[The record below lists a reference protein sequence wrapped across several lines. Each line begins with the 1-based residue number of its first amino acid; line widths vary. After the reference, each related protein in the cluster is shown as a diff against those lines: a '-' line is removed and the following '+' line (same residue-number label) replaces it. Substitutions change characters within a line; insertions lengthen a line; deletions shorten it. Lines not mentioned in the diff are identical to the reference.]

1 MEEHDADAQRK
12 GDCRGFTLVETLIAV
27 LLISVVVTSVFS
39 LALTAK
45 ISSVKTERRA
55 SGMFYVRRTTEKLK
69 AYVTADKTAAVAAA
83 MGAPVDW
90 KLPEDACNSG
100 LGTCSA
106 ANCWALEICTHDVT
120 AMLPAALSGAP
131 INAKLAYTVT
141 SACDSCAKT
150 VTFSYTWDE

>member
-1 MEEHDADAQRK
+1 MDKRDAGTDERQ
-12 GDCRGFTLVETLIAV
+12 DCAGFTLVETLIAV

-69 AYVTADKTAAVAAA
+69 AYVTADKTAATAVA
-83 MGAPVDW
+83 MGAPVNW
-90 KLPEDACNSG
+90 KLPEDSCNSG
-100 LGTCSA
+100 LGTCPA
-106 ANCWALEICTHDVT
+106 VCWALDVCTHDVT
-120 AMLPAALSGAP
+120 AMLPAALSAAP
-131 INAKLAYTVT
+131 INAKLAYTVS